1 MRKLISFSGLCFLI
15 LRLIYFFPF
24 VITFLP
30 YSKSI
35 WIRFRNGKWNNSS
48 LFCFCT
54 SVQQLVHQH
63 CVQEAADTKTW
74 FIPLTNAISDTST
87 VSKILL
93 LLKFKKKPWT
103 IFFFFFP
110 LWNIYRYTEYFF
122 KAALGLGYL
131 LRKSIQLIF
140 KLFFFL
146 KVLFAT
152 SSFL

>member
-87 VSKILL
+87 VSKIWFL
-93 LLKFKKKPWT
+93 FKLQEQQWT
-103 IFFFFFP
+103 IFFFFF
-110 LWNIYRYTEYFF
+110 LSE
-122 KAALGLGYL
+122 
-131 LRKSIQLIF
+131 IF
-140 KLFFFL
+140 IDTQN
-146 KVLFAT
+146 T
-152 SSFL
+152 SSKQLWDLDIYCEKASS